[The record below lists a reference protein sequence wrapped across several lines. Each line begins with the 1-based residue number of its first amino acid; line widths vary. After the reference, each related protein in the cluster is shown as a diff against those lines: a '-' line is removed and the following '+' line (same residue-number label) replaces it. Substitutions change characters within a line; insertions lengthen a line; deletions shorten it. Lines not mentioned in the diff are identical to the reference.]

1 MKRKPL
7 PFNPYVR
14 YRLPKKRWQ
23 SLAMA
28 LVWAALL
35 AWYLI
40 DRPEMPA
47 WLYAAFI
54 VLDVAFIV
62 GNIVAFVDYDR
73 LKARAESAEA
83 ARNEMRR
90 GTYWS
95 KEK

>member
-7 PFNPYVR
+7 PVNVYVR
-14 YRLPKKRWQ
+14 YRLPRKRWQ
-23 SLAMA
+23 CAAMA
-28 LVWAALL
+28 AVWAGLL

-54 VLDVAFIV
+54 ALDVAFIV

-73 LKARAESAEA
+73 LKARREA
-83 ARNEMRR
+83 AETARAQMRA
-90 GTYWS
+90 GTYWN
-95 KEK
+95 KES